1 MQVRR
6 SRHNRNEAIHGESPS
21 MRRSAATLFIRFHPT
36 GTRSFR
42 IPLWCSLSPI
52 AIDSLRRRP
61 RGRVPNPFMTIWSC
75 ARANPIERM
84 SAQTAMLLAAF
95 ASVLPLRPR
104 RIPLPFPVSELTAY
118 VFGPTLDWLKTLR
131 RRWSGWL
138 DKIRS
143 LACRRQTLSGPSC
156 AAARGPPCR
165 NARSEGPQGLDRAH
179 LVRIPSRGAGDAGSR
194 RISLVLA
201 GAVALVSAATFRRAV
216 IGGVA
221 RSRSSPLATADLRI
235 RGYHSIDQQN
245 RN

>member
-21 MRRSAATLFIRFHPT
+21 MRRPAATLFIRFHPT
-36 GTRSFR
+36 GTRGFR
-42 IPLWCSLSPI
+42 IPLWCSLPPI

-84 SAQTAMLLAAF
+84 SAQTATLLAAF

-118 VFGPTLDWLKTLR
+118 VFGPTLDGLKTLR

-156 AAARGPPCR
+156 AAARGPSRR
-165 NARSEGPQGLDRAH
+165 NARAEAARPR
-179 LVRIPSRGAGDAGSR
+179 PSIFGQDPLTDAGDGG
-194 RISLVLA
+194 
-201 GAVALVSAATFRRAV
+201 GAPAA
-216 IGGVA
+216 
-221 RSRSSPLATADLRI
+221 SHWCLPEPLLWFPLRP
-235 RGYHSIDQQN
+235 SDVP
-245 RN
+245 

>member
-1 MQVRR
+1 MLPFICSFSARSSGPLR

-21 MRRSAATLFIRFHPT
+21 MRRPAATLFIRFHPT
-36 GTRSFR
+36 GTRGFR
-42 IPLWCSLSPI
+42 IPLWRSLPPI

-104 RIPLPFPVSELTAY
+104 RIPVSELTAY
-118 VFGPTLDWLKTLR
+118 VFGPTLDGLKTLR

-143 LACRRQTLSGPSC
+143 LPCRRQTPSGRRC
-156 AAARGPPCR
+156 AAARGPSRR

-194 RISLVLA
+194 RISLALA
-201 GAVALVSAATFRRAV
+201 GAVALVSAATF
-216 IGGVA
+216 
-221 RSRSSPLATADLRI
+221 
-235 RGYHSIDQQN
+235 
-245 RN
+245 